1 MDHDNDEWKKFL
13 TKIFLFIGIGY
24 IISMVLVNVFEVK
37 FITIIDPNAGKV
49 VDILYL
55 TILIGILPALIYILI
70 KMVPLFFYPKS

>member
-1 MDHDNDEWKKFL
+1 MNNDNDEWKKFL

-37 FITIIDPNAGKV
+37 FITIIDPNASKV

-55 TILIGILPALIYILI
+55 TILIGILPALIYFLI
-70 KMVPLFFYPKS
+70 KISPVFSYPKS